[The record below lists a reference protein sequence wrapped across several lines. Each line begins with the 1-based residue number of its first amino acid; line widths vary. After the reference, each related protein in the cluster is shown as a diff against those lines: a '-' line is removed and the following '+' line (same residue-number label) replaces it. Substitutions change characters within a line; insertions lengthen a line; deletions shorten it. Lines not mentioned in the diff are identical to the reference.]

1 MGRVL
6 EAPATRGTHVSAH
19 HDHRA
24 CTDAVLVAAHEAA
37 IARGVRLTDLRAEG
51 LGIVAQSHKAIRAY
65 EILERMQKAR
75 RQEKPVAP
83 PTVYR
88 ALEFLAEQGFVHRI
102 NSLNAFVACYAA
114 GEKHRGMFLICESCG
129 TVAELA
135 DPDVD
140 NAIAQAVRTAGYQ
153 ASHEM
158 IEITGICPS
167 CKGI

>member
-24 CTDAVLVAAHEAA
+24 CSDAVLVAAHETAET
-37 IARGVRLTDLRAEG
+37 RGLRLTGLRTEV
-51 LGIVAQSHKAIRAY
+51 LGIVAQSHKAIGAY

-88 ALEFLAEQGFVHRI
+88 ALEFLTKEGFVHRI
-102 NSLNAFVACYAA
+102 NSLNAYVACYAV
-114 GEKHRGMFLICESCG
+114 GEKHRGMFLICEACG
-129 TVAELA
+129 TVTELA

-140 NAIAQAVRTAGYQ
+140 AAIGQAVRAAGYQ
-153 ASHEM
+153 AAKEM